1 MNLKEVSLN
10 IELGDGGECAMLLI
24 QPTVPL
30 EAVAGQGF
38 QIADTRKRTASLETV
53 KAVCTYSRNSI
64 SQDYDHAHFLIMP
77 ELSLTRDGFNYIER
91 YVQSKDCPNDTVII
105 AGLEGLTWDVFEEL
119 LDRSDNPKP
128 CHKAPVGTVDWVNCS
143 ITLVKEHTGQVRLF
157 VQSKFRA
164 SRFEQSRE
172 RILEGQDL
180 LLFRLKTNANKD
192 FSFVSLI
199 CSDFSA
205 EDGGTT
211 TINEALEGIKSQ
223 ATNPVNLEFIIGLLH
238 NRTLKADP
246 FPMVI
251 QNIFNRDHSELDLQ
265 DTAVVFV
272 NGAKNPT
279 EDGYGESS
287 FFFHRTSWAII
298 GKDEAPSEWYNTA
311 KWPGDCHHYRL
322 MVDSPCVFTLQYL
335 PIRKTGR
342 NSGSMR
348 LPFKGVSCHDIL
360 ADGTLFKSEKRG
372 LHIVCENLLAG
383 SDSYSRNLSTAP
395 GVVSLQERIRG
406 HYKEYKRR
414 LLSEKEVRLSQI
426 TKLLFSQ
433 HTPHVQNYYHWTEPV
448 HGKPLVQTL
457 HTMSLLRIL
466 GKELEFNSDTLAIA
480 GISDEFYLAVLDGN
494 DVANYGQM
502 IEKYSRELEDQ
513 PLRTGSSLVILT
525 RTEAVPPAWD
535 KARPYSQEYVEHYSV
550 ASADVPDPDDAHFSP
565 KEPLIGFFAHLQNWK
580 VKGDEEQAI
589 TYLRGYLG
597 QA

>member
-24 QPTVPL
+24 QPIVPL

-38 QIADTRKRTASLETV
+38 QIADARKRTASLKTV
-53 KAVCTYSRNSI
+53 EAVCAYSKTSI
-64 SQDYDHAHFLIMP
+64 CQDYDHAHFLIMP
-77 ELSLTRDGFNYIER
+77 ELSLTLEGFNYIEK
-91 YVQSKDCPNDTVII
+91 YVRSNDCPNDTVII
-105 AGLEGLTWDVFEEL
+105 AGLEGLSWDVFEGL

-128 CHKAPVGTVDWVNCS
+128 CYKPPEGTVDWVNCS
-143 ITLVKEHTGQVRLF
+143 VTLVKEHTGEVKLF

-164 SRFEQSRE
+164 SRFEQSRG
-172 RILEGQDL
+172 RIFEGQDL

-192 FSFVSLI
+192 FSFISLI

-211 TINEALEGIKSQ
+211 TINEALEGIKGQ

-238 NRTLKADP
+238 NRTLKAEP

-265 DTAVVFV
+265 DTALVFV
-272 NGAKNPT
+272 NGARNQT

-298 GKDEAPSEWYNTA
+298 GKDEVPSEWYDTA
-311 KWPGDCHHYRL
+311 TWPGDCRHYRL

-335 PIRKTGR
+335 PIRKAGR
-342 NSGSMR
+342 NSGSIR
-348 LPFKGVSCHDIL
+348 LPFKGVICHDIL
-360 ADGTLFKSEKRG
+360 SDGNLVRGEKKG

-383 SDSYSRNLSTAP
+383 ADSFSRNLSSAP
-395 GVVSLQERIRG
+395 GGGGLQERIRG
-406 HYKEYKRR
+406 HYKEYKR
-414 LLSEKEVRLSQI
+414 LLLLETEARLSQI

-433 HTPHVQNYYHWTEPV
+433 HNPHIQNYYHWTNSA
-448 HGKPLVQTL
+448 HGKPLVLAL
-457 HTMSLLRIL
+457 HTMSLLRAL
-466 GKELEFNSDTLAIA
+466 GKELEFNSDALAIA
-480 GISDEFYLAVLDGN
+480 GISDQFYLAVLDGN

-502 IEKYSRELEDQ
+502 IEKYSRELEDI
-513 PLRTGSSLVILT
+513 PLRTGSSLVILA
-525 RTEAVPPAWD
+525 RTEAVPPSWD
-535 KARPYSQEYVEHYSV
+535 KARPCSQIYVEQYSA
-550 ASADVPDPDDAHFSP
+550 ASAGVPDPDDAHFSP
-565 KEPLIGFFAHLQNWK
+565 KEPMIGFIAHLQDWK
-580 VKGDEEQAI
+580 AKGDEEKAMS
-589 TYLRGYLG
+589 YLGGYLG